1 MIGELYA
8 DALAGAAVEIE
19 YVNGDVVPLEAARWS
34 TPIPGD
40 EAILRHCS
48 GPTLDIGSGPGRLTV
63 ALTRR
68 GVPALG
74 IDITPH
80 AVHLTRLAGGL
91 ALIRDVF
98 AEIPGTGRWST
109 VLLADGNIGI
119 GGHPQALLRRVRQ
132 LARPGARV
140 IVELAP
146 PATPSR
152 VDQVRLRNAG
162 SASSWFPWAT
172 VSATDIRRLAAD
184 AGFTLTRCRPHAS
197 RWLAHLH

>member
-1 MIGELYA
+1 MIGEIYG

-19 YVNGDVVPLEAARWS
+19 YVNGDVVPLEAAQWF

-40 EAILRHCS
+40 EAILRHCT

-80 AVHLTRLAGGL
+80 AVHLTRLAGGF

-109 VLLADGNIGI
+109 ILLADGNIGI
-119 GGHPQALLRRVRQ
+119 GGHPRALLRRVKQ
-132 LARPGARV
+132 LARPGALV

-146 PATPSR
+146 PTTPSR
-152 VDQVRLRNAG
+152 VDQVRLRHATSTG
-162 SASSWFPWAT
+162 PWFPWAT
-172 VSATDIRRLAAD
+172 VSATDIPRLATD
-184 AGFTLTRCRPHAS
+184 TGFALTHCHPHNS
-197 RWLAHLH
+197 RWLAHLR